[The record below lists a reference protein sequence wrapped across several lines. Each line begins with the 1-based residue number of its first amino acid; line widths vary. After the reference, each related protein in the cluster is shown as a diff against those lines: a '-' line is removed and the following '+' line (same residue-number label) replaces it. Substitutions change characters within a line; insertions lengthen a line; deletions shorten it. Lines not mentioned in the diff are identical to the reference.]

1 MSSFILKNIDVDD
14 IWENKTYYAFRLVM
28 GSSYNL
34 SLISN
39 SVQIYKVIA
48 KNTESSRWYKF
59 LEVTKD
65 RPGGGRNLFNS
76 GSIIPTY
83 RTSWKNQ
90 YGWWVCET
98 YEDAALTRE
107 NLLKS
112 AIHSLELKTKKL
124 AGALAILQG
133 KDLYKNER
141 EFGNGI

>member
-1 MSSFILKNIDVDD
+1 MSSLILKNIDVDD
-14 IWENKTYYAFRLVM
+14 IWENKTYYAFKLVI
-28 GSSYNL
+28 GSSCNL
-34 SLISN
+34 NLISN

-59 LEVTKD
+59 FEVTKD
-65 RPGGGRNLFNS
+65 KPGGGRNLFNS
-76 GSIIPTY
+76 GSIIPTH

-98 YEDAALTRE
+98 YEDAAETRE

-112 AIHSLELKTKKL
+112 AIHNLELKAKKL
-124 AGALAILQG
+124 TGILAILQG